1 MLGMAAVAVL
11 IATIAYNATRKY
23 PYHIEYILL
32 LCEKLNITISAV
44 FKIIPPVMYLLINT
58 WIYKDQMKVVLWIN
72 ILGLY
77 FYTISF
83 EELTVISG
91 LMILLLLL

>member
-23 PYHIEYILL
+23 LYHILL
-32 LCEKLNITISAV
+32 FGKRNLNISAV

-58 WIYKDQMKVVLWIN
+58 WVYGYIKIK
-72 ILGLY
+72 
-77 FYTISF
+77 
-83 EELTVISG
+83 
-91 LMILLLLL
+91 